1 MNYIL
6 FHIGTVPS
14 YLKYSIESIKIVDS
28 DADIFVCTDKKLNE
42 KNINSIPVNSF
53 KQLGEKKAQIE
64 NIFKNTN
71 YENNPL
77 WASSILRIY
86 ALKHIVFSQG
96 LEKFVHFDNDV
107 LIYKSFKKISNTIDL
122 PNNKISITKSDKD
135 NLVFGYSYIPSY
147 NLIEELCFIFD
158 DILENYNYYSKHF
171 ARGGKLNEMRILGI
185 AEKKYKSLFNIL
197 NSLPYG
203 ENTLI
208 FDPSSY
214 GQYLDGTHLK
224 RGNYYFKR
232 RYVSTEHIVGR
243 EISSK
248 RIEVKF
254 ENEKPL
260 VKFRDKSLEVVNL
273 HVHSKRLY
281 KFMPK
286 KTRS

>member
-147 NLIEELCFIFD
+147 NLIEELCVIFD

-185 AEKKYKSLFNIL
+185 AEKKYK
-197 NSLPYG
+197 
-203 ENTLI
+203 
-208 FDPSSY
+208 SSY